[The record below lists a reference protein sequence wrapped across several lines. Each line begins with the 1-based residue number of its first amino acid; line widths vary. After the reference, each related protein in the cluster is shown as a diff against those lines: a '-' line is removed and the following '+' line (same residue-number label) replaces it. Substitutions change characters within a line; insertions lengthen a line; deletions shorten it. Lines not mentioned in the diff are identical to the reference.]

1 MAKNDSAGGVS
12 TFPSKSDGA
21 PAFAFGL
28 ILTVAFASL
37 FPGATRA
44 ATVVSDDFNDGN
56 DQGWTHYDPLAS
68 FGAPGTFT
76 VSGGSYRL
84 QAAISPDPGTL
95 GAGRAGSLRLDTNS
109 GDFFT
114 SVDIVAWD
122 DNADQAFGLLSRI
135 REVGLGTTDGYG
147 FLYVPADHNFEME
160 RFDNEADHRI
170 GPIISITLDPAR
182 DYRIT
187 FAGTGDRFTGEVFDL
202 ADLTTPL
209 LVLDATDGT
218 YTTGVSGL
226 LVADASPS
234 GVVSDAT
241 FDNYLSTVPEPASV
255 LLLLGGLFF
264 ISPRGSANRL
274 ERSVVRSA

>member
-1 MAKNDSAGGVS
+1 MVKNDIAGGVNA
-12 TFPSKSDGA
+12 FPARSGDA

-28 ILTVAFASL
+28 ILTAAFACL
-37 FPGATRA
+37 FLGVTRA

-56 DQGWTHYDPLAS
+56 DQGWTHYDPLAA

-84 QAAISPDPGTL
+84 QAAISPNPGTL
-95 GAGRAGSLRLDTNS
+95 GAGRAGSLRLDTDF

-122 DNADQAFGLLSRI
+122 DSADQAFGLLSRI
-135 REVGLGTTDGYG
+135 REIGLGTTDGYG
-147 FLYVPADHNFEME
+147 FLYVPADRDFEME
-160 RFDNEADHRI
+160 RFDNEAEHRI
-170 GPIISITLDPAR
+170 GPIINLTLDPTR

-209 LVLDATDGT
+209 IVLEATDGA
-218 YTTGVSGL
+218 YTTGVTGL

-234 GVVSDAT
+234 GGVSDAT
-241 FDNYLSTVPEPASV
+241 FDNYLSTVPEPASA
-255 LLLLGGLFF
+255 LLMLGGVFFDRAESRLGAFERADLF
-264 ISPRGSANRL
+264 
-274 ERSVVRSA
+274 